1 MTVVGSEAGWLV
13 RMDERPDPSRVGGKA
28 SGLFRLL
35 ELGLPVPRFAV
46 LTVDA
51 FRVCCADGLPSDEPA
66 VLTATLDAI
75 WSDLGRGAVPL
86 AVRSSAI
93 DEDSAERSWAGQM
106 RTHLN
111 VVDRAELGR
120 AVADCWASLFSERAA
135 AYRELSGAGGDG
147 AAMAVVVQEMVDPVA
162 SGVLFTIDP
171 VSGDRDKVM
180 VSAVLGLGEG
190 LVSGALDADTYLLD
204 ADGSVVDST
213 IVEKEE
219 QFVPAQGG
227 GVATAT
233 VPARRGSGA
242 ALTPDVLRSLC
253 RDSRRAAE
261 AAGAPLDIEFAVQGD
276 TIFYLQARP
285 VTGVGAPE
293 PTHENRLVWDNSN
306 IVESYPGITLPLTFS
321 FIRRA
326 YHAVYWQFCE
336 LLGLGEDEIR
346 AHDHMLR
353 NMLGLHR
360 GQVYYNL
367 RNWYR
372 LVSILPG
379 FRNNRRF
386 MEGMMGVTEEGGDAD
401 DDTVSRA
408 RGVFA
413 LALTGLRALWL
424 QLTLDRRV
432 RRFHS
437 TFDRVYGEFAALPYE
452 EMSPDAVMSEYRRV
466 ERALLWR
473 WKAPILNDFSVMIF
487 YGLLKRLTVAWNID
501 PEGNAQNALV
511 AGQGGIESAEVSDK
525 LEELAEGIAGDE
537 TLRAALLAASPSEG
551 IALVRDHPEHGP
563 DFARYMERFGD
574 RCVAE
579 LKLES
584 RTMHD
589 DPTRLIAALQGA
601 LRRVGS
607 VDADEPDPS
616 RSAEALLGRVGPLR
630 RLAYRWV
637 LRRAAR
643 GIRSRENQRLARTR
657 AFALVRRMMRAV
669 GARLAQSGIIE
680 SSDDVFYLELEE
692 IMRLCDGTS
701 TLRDPQPIV
710 AARKREYDAFRSEPL
725 LPDRFVTYGPAAVA
739 EPVQETSSEALPVD
753 GALSGL
759 GAYPGVVERKAAV
772 LTEPDPGAGL
782 DGHVLVTR
790 QTDPGWVIVFPSI
803 GGLVVERGS
812 MLSHSAIVAREM
824 RIPAV
829 VGVKGAT
836 QVIRT
841 GDTVRLDGSAGTV
854 AVIDAGPK
862 SPISRP

>member
-1 MTVVGSEAGWLV
+1 VTVVGSEAGWVV
-13 RMDERPDPSRVGGKA
+13 RMDERPDPNRIGGKA

-66 VLTATLDAI
+66 ALTATLDSI
-75 WSDLGRGAVPL
+75 WSDLGRGSVPL

-111 VVDRAELGR
+111 VVDRAGLGR
-120 AVADCWASLFSERAA
+120 AVTDCWASLFSERAT
-135 AYRELSGAGGDG
+135 AYRALSGAGRDG
-147 AAMAVVVQEMVDPVA
+147 AAMAVVVQEMVNPAA
-162 SGVLFTIDP
+162 SGVLFTLDP
-171 VSGDRDKVM
+171 VSGNREKVM

-204 ADGSVVDST
+204 ADGSILEST
-213 IVEKEE
+213 IVQKEE
-219 QFVPAQGG
+219 QLVLAQDG
-227 GVATAT
+227 GVST
-233 VPARRGSGA
+233 VAVAVKRGAEA
-242 ALTPDVLRSLC
+242 ALSADVLRSLC
-253 RDSRRAAE
+253 RHSRRAAE
-261 AAGAPLDIEFAVQGD
+261 AAGVALDIEFAVQGGKV
-276 TIFYLQARP
+276 FYLQARP
-285 VTGVGAPE
+285 VTAVGAPE
-293 PTHENRLVWDNSN
+293 LTRENRLVWDNSN

-346 AHDHMLR
+346 ANDHMLR

-379 FRNNRRF
+379 FRHNRRF
-386 MEGMMGVTEEGGDAD
+386 MEGMMGVSEEGGDPD
-401 DDTVSRA
+401 VDTVSRA

-413 LALTGLRALWL
+413 LVPTGLRALRL

-432 RRFHS
+432 RRFHR
-437 TFDRVYGEFAALPYE
+437 TFERVHAEFAALPYE
-452 EMSPDAVMSEYRRV
+452 EMAPHAVMSEYRRV

-487 YGLLKRLTVAWNID
+487 YGLLKRLTVAWNLD
-501 PEGNAQNALV
+501 PEGNLQNALV

-525 LEELAEGIAGDE
+525 LEELARGIAGDE
-537 TLRAALLAASPSEG
+537 ALRAALLAASPREA

-563 DFARYMERFGD
+563 GFARYMERFGD

-584 RTMHD
+584 QTMHD
-589 DPTRLIAALQGA
+589 DPTPLIAALQGA
-601 LRRVGS
+601 LRRGGS
-607 VDADEPDPS
+607 ERAGEAEGS
-616 RSAEALLGRVGPLR
+616 RNEKAMLGKLGPAR

-637 LRRAAR
+637 LRRATR
-643 GIRSRENQRLARTR
+643 GIRNRENQRLARTR

-669 GARLAQSGIIE
+669 GARLAESGIIE

-701 TLRDPQPIV
+701 TLRDPKPLV
-710 AARKREYDAFRSEPL
+710 SARKREYDAFRSEPL
-725 LPDRFVTYGPAAVA
+725 LPDRFVTYGPASVA
-739 EPVQETSSEALPVD
+739 EPVQEAGAEALSVD

-759 GAYPGVVERKAAV
+759 GAYPGVVEREAAV

-790 QTDPGWVIVFPSI
+790 QTDPGWVIVFPAI

-841 GDTVRLDGSAGTV
+841 GDTVRLDGAAGTV
-854 AVIDAGPK
+854 VVIEAAPRDPA
-862 SPISRP
+862 